1 MRVTVAAIA
10 VFLGVMGISSTSSA
24 QAAMRKS
31 THMPAQDLETAL
43 QSLAKARTMQIIFRT
58 SLVKDMRADQIEG
71 EFTADEI
78 LTRLLNG
85 TGLTYRYLGEDTV
98 TIIPQS
104 SVGGSDAAPAPSAGT
119 ALPNVGQPGRLL
131 MAQATQASN
140 TASAQSDSTASDTRA
155 PELQEVV
162 VLGKGYGERVGAK
175 SLAPLLEVPNTIT
188 VIDQQR
194 IREQNLFT
202 LEELAIQTT
211 GLSTTGSDSDL
222 AEFVS
227 RGFTIDNFLVDGV
240 PNNGFTG
247 EIPTLFL
254 YDRVEVLRGPAGLFS
269 GSGSPAGS
277 INLVRKRPLQEFTLD
292 AMAAA
297 GSWNHYRG
305 ELDVSTP
312 INDRA
317 GARAGVAYQD
327 RDQFY
332 DVTHQKRLVAFAVFD
347 FDLSDATRFTIGGH
361 YDDYDGGFTSGLAGA
376 AGGGMADFPRST
388 FEGVD
393 WSRMGF
399 DTKAGF
405 AELRHELAN
414 DWVVRLS
421 TQYGKLNTLFNGAY
435 PISFTGVTPD
445 DGTGFLLASGLTR
458 DQQYLT
464 ADLNAVGRVSFFGRT
479 HEVIIGTDYQRKKN
493 HNGFYGREFLGFYDY
508 YHPDHDIPEIT
519 IPLSDLRDLKT
530 TQSGVYGQLRL
541 ALSDPLK
548 LVLGG
553 RLSRYR
559 DSTTL
564 ILPTPAP
571 TTAVEENG
579 KFIPYAG
586 LVWTSPSGVSLYASY
601 ADTFLP
607 QEAPTAA
614 GGNLPPIEGD
624 QVEVGVKAALLN
636 QRLLLTLAGYRI
648 EQSNRAI
655 PDINPGTFLASGRV
669 TSKGFDIEA
678 NGEILPGWRLT
689 GGYAYINLKDEA
701 KPGAEVSFAVP
712 EHSVKLWSSYQP
724 QSGPLSKF
732 AFSGGVNW
740 QSETEAALLFLGGTT
755 GAIQPSYAVVNLRLG
770 YDVNENY
777 SLALNVENLLDKKYY
792 SRISGTEFGNFF
804 GTPRSAL
811 LTVRARF

>member
-1 MRVTVAAIA
+1 MRVAVTAVA
-10 VFLGVMGISSTSSA
+10 VCLGLMGISSASSA
-24 QAAMRKS
+24 QAAARRA

-43 QSLAKARTMQIIFRT
+43 QSLAKARTMQIVFRS
-58 SLVKDMRADQIEG
+58 SLVKDMRTGQIEG
-71 EFTADEI
+71 ELTADEV
-78 LTRLLNG
+78 LMRLLSG

-104 SVGGSDAAPAPSAGT
+104 ADGSAAGSAPGASG
-119 ALPNVGQPGRLL
+119 ALLSIGQPGRLL
-131 MAQATQASN
+131 MAQAQSASESSGARSESPASQAN
-140 TASAQSDSTASDTRA
+140 AA
-155 PELQEVV
+155 ELEEVV

-175 SLAPLLEVPNTIT
+175 SLAPLLEVPNTVT

-277 INLVRKRPLQEFTLD
+277 INLVRKRPTREFAFD

-297 GSWNHYRG
+297 GSWSHYRG
-305 ELDVSTP
+305 ELDVSGP
-312 INDRA
+312 ISDRV
-317 GARAGVAYQD
+317 GARAGVALQD

-332 DVTHQKRLVAFAVFD
+332 DLTHQRRVVAFGVFD
-347 FDLSDATRFTIGGH
+347 LDLSEVTRFTIGGH
-361 YDDYDGGFTSGLAGA
+361 YDEYDGGFTSGFAGLV
-376 AGGGMADFPRST
+376 GGGLADFPRST

-393 WSRMGF
+393 WSKMGF
-399 DTKAGF
+399 DTKAAF
-405 AELRHELAN
+405 AELRHELSN

-435 PISFTGVTPD
+435 PISFTGITPD
-445 DGTGFLLASGLTR
+445 DGSAFLLASGLTR
-458 DQQYLT
+458 DQKYLT
-464 ADLNAVGRVSFFGRT
+464 GDLNAVGRVSLFGRT
-479 HEVIIGTDYQRKKN
+479 HDVIIGADYQRKTN
-493 HNGFYGREFLGFYDY
+493 LTGFYGREFLGDYDY
-508 YHPDHDIPEIT
+508 YNPVHDIPEID
-519 IPLSDLRDLKT
+519 IPLSDLSDLET
-530 TQSGVYGQLRL
+530 TQSGLYGQVRI

-553 RLSRYR
+553 RLGRYR

-564 ILPTPAP
+564 VAPTPAP
-571 TTAVEENG
+571 TTAIEENG

-586 LVWTSPSGVSLYASY
+586 LVWTRNSWSLYASY

-624 QVEVGVKAALLN
+624 QVEIGVKAGLFDE
-636 QRLLLTLAGYRI
+636 RLLLTLAGYRI

-655 PDINPGTFLASGRV
+655 PDFTPGTFLASGRV
-669 TSKGFDIEA
+669 TGTGFDIEA
-678 NGEILPGWRLT
+678 NGEILPGWRIT
-689 GGYAYINLKDEA
+689 SGYAYIDLKDEA
-701 KPGAEVSFAVP
+701 QAGAEVSFAVP

-724 QSGPLSKF
+724 RSGPLSRF

-740 QSETEAALLFLGGTT
+740 QSETQAALLFFGNGT
-755 GAIQPSYAVVNLRLG
+755 GAIQPSYAIVGLRLG
-770 YDVNENY
+770 YDISDHY
-777 SLALNVENLLDKKYY
+777 SLALNADNVLDKKYY
-792 SRISGTEFGNFF
+792 SRISGTEFGNFY
-804 GTPRSAL
+804 GAPRNVMM
-811 LTVRARF
+811 TVRAKF